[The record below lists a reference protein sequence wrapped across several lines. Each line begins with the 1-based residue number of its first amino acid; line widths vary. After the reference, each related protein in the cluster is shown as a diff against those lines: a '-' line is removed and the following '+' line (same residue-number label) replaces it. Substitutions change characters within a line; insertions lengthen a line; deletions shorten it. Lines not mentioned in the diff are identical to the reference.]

1 LQRFDEIAIVPDF
14 VKAWLLLALVFKY
27 PRFCTVKQLQVS
39 KITANTAMTSNKHFI
54 LSYMVTSNRCVVCCC
69 TIRRT

>member
-39 KITANTAMTSNKHFI
+39 KITANTAMTRNKHFI
-54 LSYMVTSNRCVVCCC
+54 LSVIWLLRTVVLCVVVQ
-69 TIRRT
+69 